1 MSAGRRIAR
10 IVTVPPLAPGFVG
23 PGHLAAPVVAPE
35 DFARNDPFIALM
47 DDHLDIGD
55 RPVGGPHPHAGFETV
70 TLILDGSIY
79 DRDEGGTLNA
89 GEVQWMTA
97 GRGIIHGENVAA
109 IGKVRLLQLWLVL
122 PPDQRWTTPAFQ
134 DLHADAIPIR
144 HEQGVDV
151 RIYSGRSGDL
161 RSATINH
168 VPVTMVEMTMSAAA
182 AVEQEIPASYYGF
195 VYVLDGAV
203 RIGGDAA
210 VVKAGQVGW
219 LDGSDSAAD
228 DALRIVAL
236 ADGARL
242 VIYPGEPQR
251 APIVSYGPFIGD
263 SEDDIHR
270 LFAEYRAGRFER
282 MSGLVRAAR
291 SQVPASKYPG

>member
-1 MSAGRRIAR
+1 MRSERRIAR
-10 IVTVPPLAPGFVG
+10 ITTVPPPTPGFVG
-23 PGHLAAPVVAPE
+23 PGHLAAPVISPE
-35 DFARNDPFIALM
+35 DFVHNDPFIALM

-109 IGKVRLLQLWLVL
+109 KGKVRLLQLWLVL
-122 PPDQRWTTPAFQ
+122 PPSERWTTPAFQ
-134 DLHADAIPIR
+134 DLHSDAIPIR
-144 HEQGVDV
+144 HADGVDV
-151 RIYSGRSGDL
+151 RIYSGRSGDVK
-161 RSATINH
+161 SATLNH
-168 VPVTMVEMTMSAAA
+168 VPVTMVEMTMSAN
-182 AVEQEIPASYYGF
+182 AVIEQEIPASSNGF
-195 VYVLDGAV
+195 VYVLDGEV
-203 RIGGDAA
+203 RIGRDAA

-219 LDGSDSAAD
+219 LDSSDSEAG
-228 DALRIVAL
+228 DALRIVAF

-242 VIYPGEPQR
+242 VIYAGEPQR

-263 SEDDIHR
+263 SENDIHR
-270 LFAEYRAGRFER
+270 LYAEYRAGLFER
-282 MSGLVRAAR
+282 MSELVRAKR
-291 SQVPASKYPG
+291 GRVPAG